1 MIITKINFQNKDLLS
16 GNNCYKSNR
25 KSKVGIA
32 LVSLALATAVVTGTN
47 SVVNKPERDIIEP
60 YVAPFSASVSAS
72 DINSM
77 NIILNDCDCGNT
89 FFTDVV
95 EILKNDGLSVE
106 TTSDCADINRD
117 NCTVITLDHQY
128 SAGECTIVFAPYD
141 NTRLGNSD
149 SLAISMK
156 CAFDQNGFLVSDI
169 LCSQVGYEELE
180 NGDVSANVPTATE
193 DAIDNGK
200 TTSFV
205 TISFGTQNNNAEWVA
220 KSIENGLAR
229 QKYYLDNYDN
239 QTDLIYRANVNDS
252 LDNVSDYFGTDRRS
266 LKKYNNMLSD
276 DFYDSQAI
284 INSNIKNYPVFNRN
298 SVLDIDGNKTK
309 AY

>member
-1 MIITKINFQNKDLLS
+1 MIITKINFQNKDLLN
-16 GNNCYKSNR
+16 GNNCYKTNR
-25 KSKVGIA
+25 KSKIGTMV
-32 LVSLALATAVVTGTN
+32 LSLALAAAVTAGIN
-47 SVVNKPERDIIEP
+47 SNINKADREIYEP
-60 YVAPFSASVSAS
+60 YIAPFNASVSVS

-77 NIILNDCDCGNT
+77 NIILNDSDCGNT

-95 EILKNDGLSVE
+95 EILREDGLTVE
-106 TTSDCADINRD
+106 TTSDCMDINKD
-117 NCTVITLDHQY
+117 NCTVITLDHMY
-128 SAGECTIVFAPYD
+128 SAGECTVIFAPYD

-149 SLAISMK
+149 SLAVSMRS
-156 CAFDQNGFLVSDI
+156 AFDQNGFLVSSI

-180 NGDVSANVPTATE
+180 NGDVSPYVPTSTE
-193 DAIDNGK
+193 KAIDSDR

-239 QTDLIYRANVNDS
+239 QTDLIYRASSSDS
-252 LDNVSDYFGTDRRS
+252 LEAVSDYFGTDKHS
-266 LKKYNNMLSD
+266 LKSYNSLDSED
-276 DFYDSQAI
+276 LYDSQAI
-284 INSNIKNYPVFNRN
+284 VNSSIKDYPVFNRN
-298 SVLDIDGNKTK
+298 SVFDIDGNKTK